1 MAGPQESNSSFYS
14 AFYSAFFSAL
24 SNDIRLRCLM
34 LLIKQKE
41 LCVCEFTY
49 AFGLAQPAVS
59 RHLALLRETG
69 IVRDRR
75 EGLWI
80 YYRLH
85 PDLPKWALSVLRTTA
100 NGVGEQEPFVSDAN
114 ALTEMPNRPGAPRC
128 A

>member
-1 MAGPQESNSSFYS
+1 MMTDPQDFYS
-14 AFYSAFFSAL
+14 TFFSVL

-41 LCVCEFTY
+41 LCVCEFTH
-49 AFGLAQPAVS
+49 AFGIAQPAVS
-59 RHLALLRETG
+59 RHLALLREAG
-69 IVRDRR
+69 MVMDRR

-85 PDLPKWALSVLRTTA
+85 PGLPKWALSVLRTTA
-100 NGVGEQEPFVSDAN
+100 NGVGEQQPFIDDAE
-114 ALTEMPNRPGAPRC
+114 ALADMPNRPGAPRC